1 MTLVSA
7 IVPSIG
13 STGHVAG
20 TPRTF
25 VVESI
30 RSVLATANVDIEVIV
45 VAGREMPAAVIDEL
59 QALGPQVRTVD
70 YQQAFNFSAV
80 VNLGAAHATGEH
92 LLLLNDDTEVITL
105 DWLTRMIDACEPG
118 VGAVGAKLLF
128 EDGTLQHAGH
138 TYRTSLDHV
147 GFGLPGDSAG
157 RNGLLSRRR
166 EVAGITAAC
175 MLTPAAVF
183 DAVGGFTVLLPGNY
197 NDVDYCMKLRM
208 AGWKIVYE
216 PAAALYHF
224 ESQSRVAGIHP
235 EEIELIQRRWLT
247 HLIDDPFTP
256 AAVVQICPPQRTLDD
271 VLSATDHY
279 AAVSADDDRD
289 LETT

>member
-13 STGHVAG
+13 STGTVGGAS
-20 TPRTF
+20 RTF
-25 VVESI
+25 VVDSV
-30 RSVLATANVDIEVIV
+30 RSVLATASVDLEVIV
-45 VAGREMPAAVIDEL
+45 VAGREMPSAVADAL
-59 QALGPQVRTVD
+59 QALGPEVRLVD

-92 LLLLNDDTEVITL
+92 LLLLNDDTEVITP
-105 DWLTRMIDACEPG
+105 DWLTRMLDACEPG

-147 GFGLPGDSAG
+147 GFGLPGDSTG
-157 RNGLLSRRR
+157 RNGVLSRRR
-166 EVAGITAAC
+166 EVAGVTAAC
-175 MLTPAAVF
+175 MLTPSTVF
-183 DAVGGFTVLLPGNY
+183 DAVGGFSTLLPGNY

-208 AGWKIVYE
+208 AGWSIVYE

-247 HLIDDPFTP
+247 HLIHDPYTP
-256 AAVVQICPPQRTLDD
+256 AAV
-271 VLSATDHY
+271 
-279 AAVSADDDRD
+279 
-289 LETT
+289 